1 LNYWT
6 FLPFLLDNFSTSPWK
21 KTMNEVFGYEIVI
34 IALCLIASGFY
45 SGSESVL
52 LSVGVD
58 RAKRIIDDGGPK
70 AKTFKFMI
78 DRPGELLTTIL
89 VGNNIVN
96 VILSTMVTVVTTRLL
111 GDSHLGIAVGIS
123 TVAIVLFGEIIP
135 KTFGMA
141 NAERI
146 SVPAIRFLQV
156 NYYTLFPIVHLMSY
170 ITKKFLGES
179 AVIRAKLITKR
190 DLEYM
195 VSKAGRE
202 KTIDS
207 KQLDLLSN
215 ILEFPTIKVKDIMIP
230 RQEIKFVH
238 ADWNYGQLH
247 DYVKL
252 NVHSRFPVC
261 EENLDNCI
269 GFLHTKDVLTLDDAQ
284 TENFKAKDIVKNP
297 FFVYENMKVQ
307 MVFESMNR
315 KKLHLALVK
324 DESGLVVGVITIE
337 DIIEEILGEI
347 HDEYD
352 LDEEDIAFEKGQKG
366 ILVHGSLSIRDLN
379 SEYDI
384 ELPPSP
390 NYSTLAGF
398 ILEMIGNNFPKKG
411 QIVVY
416 QNHIFEISKVENY
429 FIEKVRIRNLV
440 GDNNNGES
448 GPKES

>member
-1 LNYWT
+1 
-6 FLPFLLDNFSTSPWK
+6 
-21 KTMNEVFGYEIVI
+21 MNEVYGYEIAI
-34 IALCLIASGFY
+34 IAICLIASGFY

-78 DRPGELLTTIL
+78 DRPAELLTTIL

-96 VILSTMVTVVTTRLL
+96 VILSTMVTVVTTRIL

-123 TVAIVLFGEIIP
+123 TFAIVFIGEIIP

-146 SVPAIRFLQV
+146 SIPAIRFLQV

-247 DYVKL
+247 EYVKI

-269 GFLHTKDVLTLDDAQ
+269 GFLHTKDILTLDDAQ
-284 TENFKAKDIVKNP
+284 TENFKAKDIAKNP

-352 LDEEDIAFEKGQKG
+352 IDEEDIALEKGQKG
-366 ILVHGSLSIRDLN
+366 ISVHGSLSIRDLN

-398 ILEMIGNNFPKKG
+398 LLEMIGNNFPKKG

-429 FIEKVRIRNLV
+429 FIEKVRIRNVV

>member
-1 LNYWT
+1 ML
-6 FLPFLLDNFSTSPWK
+6 
-21 KTMNEVFGYEIVI
+21 EITI
-34 IALCLIASGFY
+34 PEIATIAACLIISGFY

-96 VILSTMVTVVTTRLL
+96 VILSTVVTVVTTRIL

-146 SVPAIRFLQV
+146 SVPAIRFLQI

-179 AVIRAKLITKR
+179 AIIRAKLITKR

-247 DYVKL
+247 DYVKI

-261 EENLDNCI
+261 EENLDNCV
-269 GFLHTKDVLTLDDAQ
+269 GFLHTKDILTLDEAQ
-284 TENFKAKDIVKNP
+284 TENFKTKDIAKNP

-352 LDEEDIAFEKGQKG
+352 IDEEDIALEKGQKG
-366 ILVHGSLSIRDLN
+366 ISVHGSLSIRDLN

-398 ILEMIGNNFPKKG
+398 LLEMIGNNFPKKG

>member
-1 LNYWT
+1 
-6 FLPFLLDNFSTSPWK
+6 
-21 KTMNEVFGYEIVI
+21 MHEIHSSELAI
-34 IALCLIASGFY
+34 IAVCLIASGFY

-52 LSVGVD
+52 LSVGIE
-58 RAKRIIDDGGPK
+58 RAKRIIDDGGPA
-70 AKTFKFMI
+70 AKTMKFMI
-78 DRPGELLTTIL
+78 DKPSELLTTIL

-96 VILSTMVTVVTTRLL
+96 IILSTMVTVVTTRYF
-111 GDSHLGIAVGIS
+111 GSQQLGIAVGIS
-123 TVAIVLFGEIIP
+123 TVAILLFGEIIP

-141 NAERI
+141 NAEKI
-146 SVPAIRFLQV
+146 SIPAISFLQI
-156 NYYTLFPIVHLMSY
+156 NYYTLFPIVHLMAY
-170 ITKKFLGES
+170 ITKKLLGES
-179 AVIRAKLITKR
+179 AIIRTKLITKR

-202 KTIDS
+202 KSIDA
-207 KQLDLLSN
+207 KQLDMLSN

-230 RQEIKFVH
+230 RQEIKFVQ
-238 ADWNYGQLH
+238 ADWSYGELL

-261 EENLDNCI
+261 EENLDSCI
-269 GFLHTKDVLTLDDAQ
+269 GFLHTKDILTLAETQ
-284 TENFKAKDIVKNP
+284 TQNFKARSIVKNP
-297 FFVYENMKVQ
+297 FFVYENMKIQ

-352 LDEEDIAFEKGQKG
+352 IDEEDIALEKGQKG

-384 ELPPSP
+384 ELPASP

-398 ILEMIGNNFPKKG
+398 LLEMIGNNFPKKG
-411 QIVVY
+411 QIVVFE
-416 QNHIFEISKVENY
+416 NHIFEIYKVENY

-440 GDNNNGES
+440 GDNLKNDS
-448 GPKES
+448 GSNKS

>member
-1 LNYWT
+1 
-6 FLPFLLDNFSTSPWK
+6 
-21 KTMNEVFGYEIVI
+21 MHEVRGYEIATIVF
-34 IALCLIASGFY
+34 CLIASGFY

-58 RAKRIIDDGGPK
+58 RARRIIDEGGPS
-70 AKTFKFMI
+70 AKTMRFMI
-78 DRPGELLTTIL
+78 DKPSELLTTIL
-89 VGNNIVN
+89 VGNNLVN
-96 VILSTMVTVVTTRLL
+96 ILLSTMITVVTTRYF
-111 GDSHLGIAVGIS
+111 GSTHLGIAVGIS
-123 TVAIVLFGEIIP
+123 TIAILLFGEIIP

-146 SVPAIRFLQV
+146 SVPAIKFLQL
-156 NYYTLFPIVHLMSY
+156 NYYTLFPIVHIMSWL
-170 ITKKFLGES
+170 TKKLLGES
-179 AVIRAKLITKR
+179 AIIRAKLITKR

-207 KQLDLLSN
+207 KQLDMLSN

-230 RQEIKFVH
+230 RQEIKYVQ
-238 ADWNYGQLH
+238 ADWKYDELL

-261 EENLDNCI
+261 EENLDRCI
-269 GFLHTKDVLTLDDAQ
+269 GFLHTKALLALE
-284 TENFKAKDIVKNP
+284 ENLMANFTAKDIVKDP
-297 FFVYENMKVQ
+297 FFVFENMKIQ
-307 MVFESMNR
+307 MVFEAMNR

-352 LDEEDIAFEKGQKG
+352 LDEEDLVLEKGQKG
-366 ILVHGSLSIRDLN
+366 ILVPGTLSIRDLA

-384 ELPPSP
+384 ELPSSP
-390 NYSTLAGF
+390 NYSTLSGF
-398 ILEMIGNNFPKKG
+398 LLEMIGNNFPKKG
-411 QIVVY
+411 QIIVFG
-416 QNHIFEISKVENY
+416 NHIFEIYKVENY
-429 FIEKVRIRNLV
+429 FIEKVRIRNIV
-440 GDNNNGES
+440 GEPSNEEP
-448 GPKES
+448 PKSE

>member
-1 LNYWT
+1 MLQQIT
-6 FLPFLLDNFSTSPWK
+6 PF
-21 KTMNEVFGYEIVI
+21 EIITIV
-34 IALCLIASGFY
+34 LCIIASGFY

-52 LSVGVD
+52 LSVGID
-58 RAKRIIDDGGPK
+58 RAKRIIDDGGPM
-70 AKTFKFMI
+70 AKTMKFMI
-78 DRPGELLTTIL
+78 DKPSELLTTIL

-96 VILSTMVTVVTTRLL
+96 ILLSTVVTVVSTKFF
-111 GDSHLGIAVGIS
+111 GSHAIGIAVGIS

-141 NAERI
+141 NAEKI
-146 SVPAIRFLQV
+146 SIPAIRFLQI
-156 NYYTLFPIVHLMSY
+156 NYYTLFPIVHLMSF
-170 ITKKFLGES
+170 ITKKVLGES

-202 KTIDS
+202 KSIDS
-207 KQLDLLSN
+207 RQLDMLSN

-230 RQEIKFVH
+230 RQEIKFVQ
-238 ADWNYGQLH
+238 ADWNYGELL

-261 EENLDNCI
+261 EENLDKCI
-269 GFLHTKDVLTLDDAQ
+269 GFLHTKDILTLKETQ
-284 TENFKAKDIVKNP
+284 TENFKARDIHKDP
-297 FFVYENMKVQ
+297 FFVYENMKIQ

-337 DIIEEILGEI
+337 DIIEEVLGEI

-352 LDEEDIAFEKGQKG
+352 TDEEDIALEKGQKG
-366 ILVHGSLSIRDLN
+366 TIVHGSLSIRDLN

-384 ELPPSP
+384 EIPSSP

-398 ILEMIGNNFPKKG
+398 LLEMIGNNFPKKG
-411 QIVVY
+411 QIVVFE
-416 QNHIFEISKVENY
+416 NHIFEIYKVENY
-429 FIEKVRIRNLV
+429 FIEKVRIRNIV
-440 GDNNNGES
+440 IETPNNES
-448 GPKES
+448 DPNKT

>member
-1 LNYWT
+1 
-6 FLPFLLDNFSTSPWK
+6 
-21 KTMNEVFGYEIVI
+21 MNEVYGYEIAI
-34 IALCLIASGFY
+34 IAICLIASGFY

-78 DRPGELLTTIL
+78 DRPAELLTTIL

-96 VILSTMVTVVTTRLL
+96 VILSTMVTVVTTRVL

-123 TVAIVLFGEIIP
+123 TFAIVFIGEIIP

-146 SVPAIRFLQV
+146 SIPAIRFLQV

-247 DYVKL
+247 DYVKI

-269 GFLHTKDVLTLDDAQ
+269 GFLHTKDILTLDDAQ
-284 TENFKAKDIVKNP
+284 TENFSAKDISKNP

-352 LDEEDIAFEKGQKG
+352 LDEEDIALEKGQKG
-366 ILVHGSLSIRDLN
+366 ISVHGSLSIRDLN

-398 ILEMIGNNFPKKG
+398 LLEMIGNNFPKKG

>member
-1 LNYWT
+1 MHEIN
-6 FLPFLLDNFSTSPWK
+6 SS
-21 KTMNEVFGYEIVI
+21 EVAI
-34 IALCLIASGFY
+34 IAVCLVASGFY

-52 LSVGVD
+52 LSVGVE
-58 RAKRIIDDGGPK
+58 RAKRIIDDGGPA
-70 AKTFKFMI
+70 AKTMKFMI
-78 DRPGELLTTIL
+78 DKPSELLTTIL

-96 VILSTMVTVVTTRLL
+96 IILSTMVTVVTTRYF
-111 GDSHLGIAVGIS
+111 GSQQLGIAVGIS
-123 TVAIVLFGEIIP
+123 TIAILLFGEIIP

-141 NAERI
+141 NAEKI
-146 SVPAIRFLQV
+146 SIPAIRFLQV
-156 NYYTLFPIVHLMSY
+156 NYYTLFPIVHLMAY
-170 ITKKFLGES
+170 VTKKLLGES
-179 AVIRAKLITKR
+179 AIIRTKLITKR

-202 KTIDS
+202 KSIDAR
-207 KQLDLLSN
+207 QLDMLSN

-238 ADWNYGQLH
+238 ADWSYGELL
-247 DYVKL
+247 DYLKL

-269 GFLHTKDVLTLDDAQ
+269 GFLHTKDVLTLAETQ
-284 TENFKAKDIVKNP
+284 TDNFKTRNIVKSP
-297 FFVYENMKVQ
+297 FFVYENMKIQ

-352 LDEEDIAFEKGQKG
+352 VDEEDIALEKGQKG
-366 ILVHGSLSIRDLN
+366 TMVHGSLSIRDLN

-398 ILEMIGNNFPKKG
+398 LLEMIGNNFPKKG

-416 QNHIFEISKVENY
+416 KNHIFEIYKVENY

-440 GDNNNGES
+440 GDNNPGES
-448 GPKES
+448 GPKEP